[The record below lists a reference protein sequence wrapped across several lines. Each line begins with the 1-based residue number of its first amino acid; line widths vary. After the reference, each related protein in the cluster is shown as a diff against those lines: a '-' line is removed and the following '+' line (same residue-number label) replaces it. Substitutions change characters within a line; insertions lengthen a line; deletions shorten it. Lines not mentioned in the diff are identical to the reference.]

1 MKSKI
6 IITLIFALL
15 LAVFTLFNQ
24 QQADIFFFKFSLLKT
39 RLAIIVLWT
48 FITGAVY
55 AAILAII
62 SQIKLRTTISRQ
74 KRLIEELESK
84 NGK

>member
-6 IITLIFALL
+6 IVTLIFTLL
-15 LAVFTLFNQ
+15 LAVFTIFNRQ
-24 QQADIFFFKFSLLKT
+24 QVKIFFFNFSLIKT
-39 RLAIIVLWT
+39 GLATIVFWT

-55 AAILAII
+55 AAILAVI
-62 SQIKLRTTISRQ
+62 SQMRLRKIISRQ
-74 KRLIEELESK
+74 KGLIEELESK